1 MNGQQ
6 LKIGECLNFCNVF
19 LDKARSANPETLVN
33 ALIDLAQMV
42 VQSGAAPGT
51 DHETMQ
57 VLAIYTASEALE
69 RSVTDFE
76 KLIEEA
82 ERENEEF
89 ENFSGTAQ

>member
-1 MNGQQ
+1 MKT
-6 LKIGECLNFCNVF
+6 LRICESLNFCNVF
-19 LDKARSANPETLVN
+19 LKNARTASPETLVN
-33 ALIDLAQMV
+33 ALIDLALMV
-42 VQSGAAPGT
+42 VQSTATPGT

-57 VLAIYTASEALE
+57 VLAIYTADQALE

-82 ERENEEF
+82 QQENEKF